1 MKTNVEIR
9 KEVNAMLANGWFG
22 RLFIAFFSLYSIFT
36 LVMGLLIAMYDDM
49 SLQTWEEFMKAKMI
63 HAMQGLDYAV
73 PSVDAAFRMS
83 GATLFQQFVAC
94 LFLAILLF
102 GMARM
107 TLKAVRNDVGGWYSS
122 SFGGFSRPLELTWL
136 IVRMNVQV
144 FLWSLL
150 FVIPGVVAIYRYRQ
164 AWYLKSENPG
174 WSAGKC
180 LAASGDMMKGCKWQ
194 AFCLDL
200 YYAVWAL
207 VIGALMNLLNCVP
220 VPKAVAFVGCLFMMY
235 FLVRLACAMMAAR
248 ATFYREL
255 SESIG
260 GNEGNDS

>member
-1 MKTNVEIR
+1 MKTNGEIR

-22 RLFIAFFSLYSIFT
+22 RLFVAFFSLYSIFT
-36 LVMGLLIAMYDDM
+36 LVMGLLISLYDDM
-49 SLQTWEEFMKAKMI
+49 SLQTWEEFLKAKMI
-63 HAMQGLDYAV
+63 HAMQGLNYAV

-94 LFLAILLF
+94 LFLAIMLF
-102 GMARM
+102 GIARM
-107 TLKAVRNDVGGWYSS
+107 TLKAVRNDASGWYSS
-122 SFGGFSRPLELTWL
+122 SFGGFLRPLELTWL

-150 FVIPGVVAIYRYRQ
+150 FLFPGVVAIYRYRQ
-164 AWYLKSENPG
+164 AWYLKSENPD

-194 AFCLDL
+194 AFCLDFS
-200 YYAVWAL
+200 YVVWILATG
-207 VIGALMNLLNCVP
+207 VLMNLLNIVP
-220 VPKAVAFVGCLFMMY
+220 VPKTVAFVGCLFMMY

-248 ATFYREL
+248 AAFYREL
-255 SESIG
+255 SEAIG
-260 GNEGNDS
+260 GKEDNDS